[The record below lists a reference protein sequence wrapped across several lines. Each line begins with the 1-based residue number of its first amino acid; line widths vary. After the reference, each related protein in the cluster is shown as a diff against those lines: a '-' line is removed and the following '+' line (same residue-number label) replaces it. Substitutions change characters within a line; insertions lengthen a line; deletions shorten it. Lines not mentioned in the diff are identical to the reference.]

1 MVDMRVLRLNL
12 VINEIF
18 YHQMQ
23 QAQGEM
29 EHRSNWPYSL
39 ISSYPYFKGLSSCN
53 QMTHRVARKT
63 SLATDVYCHVGFAS
77 RTVDFGDMPVLLD

>member
-18 YHQMQ
+18 YQKMQ

-53 QMTHRVARKT
+53 QMTHRVAGRR
-63 SLATDVYCHVGFAS
+63 V
-77 RTVDFGDMPVLLD
+77 